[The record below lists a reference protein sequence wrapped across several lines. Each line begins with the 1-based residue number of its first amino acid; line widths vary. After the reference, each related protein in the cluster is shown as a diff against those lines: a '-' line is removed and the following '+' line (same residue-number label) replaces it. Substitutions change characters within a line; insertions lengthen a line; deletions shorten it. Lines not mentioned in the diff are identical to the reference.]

1 MLDAVARG
9 HPLVLKNPE
18 PFVVFLNFGPA
29 ALEFEIRFFLADI
42 LNANVVQNDIRF
54 AILEAFERERI
65 EIPSNAARGRP
76 ALCRARRQRRCRL
89 PSRLAEEAPAAEAK
103 PVDEIGRAPRRD
115 GAAAEPEVHVRH
127 SVAVQLRSPIRLP

>member
-1 MLDAVARG
+1 MDAVVRS

-29 ALEFEIRFFLADI
+29 ALEFELRFFLADI

-54 AILEAFERERI
+54 AILETFDRERI
-65 EIPSNAARGRP
+65 EIPSTPRAVDPRFAENRGSREP
-76 ALCRARRQRRCRL
+76 AV
-89 PSRLAEEAPAAEAK
+89 APAAGGSACRRGEAGRRT
-103 PVDEIGRAPRRD
+103 GRAPRRKRRRRRARNS
-115 GAAAEPEVHVRH
+115 GAAH